1 MADNILKDFKLTEE
15 NPENNPLG
23 GGRIAILID
32 PNDPIMGNILS
43 IARIIEQDR
52 YRVGLL
58 SFLAFGC
65 ATHPEYRP
73 FDFNGEVHKPKHEC
87 DVCTMLYGIANQYK
101 EKYLKVEEGDGAI
114 RSETDKHNPG
124 K

>member
-1 MADNILKDFKLTEE
+1 MADNILKDFKLAEGPVGE
-15 NPENNPLG
+15 N
-23 GGRIAILID
+23 RIAILID

-73 FDFNGEVHKPKHEC
+73 FDFDGVVHKAKHEC
-87 DVCTMLYGIANQYK
+87 EICNMLYGIANQYK
-101 EKYLKVEEGDGAI
+101 EKYLKVEENNGAI
-114 RSETDKHNPG
+114 LPEADKHNPG